1 MDDQA
6 QQADANLSDNYQTSA
21 ANTSNVYSETPETP
35 ETPET
40 ASYANSPI
48 SPNDK
53 LLEIKQKVLSELTPL
68 ITDLDQS
75 PEERFK
81 TILMIIQASDNQDL
95 IKDAYSAA
103 EKITDVKLRAQA
115 LLEIVNEINY
125 FTQKAA

>member
-35 ETPET
+35 ET

-48 SPNDK
+48 SPNDQ

-81 TILMIIQASDNQDL
+81 TILI
-95 IKDAYSAA
+95 
-103 EKITDVKLRAQA
+103 RAQA